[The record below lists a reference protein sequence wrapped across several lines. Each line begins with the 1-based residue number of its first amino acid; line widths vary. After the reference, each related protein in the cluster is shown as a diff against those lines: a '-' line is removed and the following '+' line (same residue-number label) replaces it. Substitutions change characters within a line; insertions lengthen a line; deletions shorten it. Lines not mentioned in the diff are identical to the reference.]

1 MKFWCARLNFSHLL
15 GVPKGFDVCNIAYKI
30 NAMGS
35 QNWLELVGP
44 IKFMDPGYVPE
55 SWMMTRAHFR
65 WYPEIV
71 IRLLTKGSLVSASV
85 DSLDMEMLKLYC
97 LKHGVIQ
104 SPPKELDDLK
114 NQSVVYVG
122 VDGTLAGLIYVE
134 DQIREDAKLVVESL
148 SKQGVSLYMLSGDK
162 RSTAEYV
169 ASMVGIPTEKVICG
183 VKPDEKKKFIRKLQ
197 KSQSVVAMV
206 GDGINDAAA
215 LASSHVGV
223 AMGGGVGAASE
234 VSSIVLMGNRL
245 SQLLDALELSRLT
258 MKTVKQNLWWAF
270 AYNMVG
276 IPIAAGMLL
285 PVTGTML
292 TPSIAGG
299 PYGL

>member
-1 MKFWCARLNFSHLL
+1 MFMSKNAFLRKVT
-15 GVPKGFDVCNIAYKI
+15 GVNIP
-30 NAMGS
+30 M
-35 QNWLELVGP
+35 
-44 IKFMDPGYVPE
+44 
-55 SWMMTRAHFR
+55 
-65 WYPEIV
+65 
-71 IRLLTKGSLVSASV
+71 
-85 DSLDMEMLKLYC
+85 
-97 LKHGVIQ
+97 HGVIQ
-104 SPPKELDDLK
+104 SPPKELEDLK

-122 VDGTLAGLIYVE
+122 VDDTLVGLIYIE
-134 DQIREDAKLVVESL
+134 DQIREDAKHVIESL

-197 KSQSVVAMV
+197 KNQSIVAMV

-245 SQLLDALELSRLT
+245 SQNSLES
-258 MKTVKQNLWWAF
+258 N
-270 AYNMVG
+270 
-276 IPIAAGMLL
+276 
-285 PVTGTML
+285 
-292 TPSIAGG
+292 
-299 PYGL
+299 